1 MKAGIADGYIRVS
14 RRGGREGDSFIS
26 PDVQRERIANWAKA
40 NEIEIVQWWE
50 EIDQSGAK
58 LERPM
63 FQEALARCERGETGG
78 IVVAKLDRFARS
90 AVDALDSI
98 RRLNAAEARL
108 VSVEDGFDGS
118 TPMGR
123 FAIGIL
129 TMIAELELERIKENW
144 STAITRAVDRGIHI
158 SARPPTGYARD
169 ENKRLVAVEPAA
181 SAVKELFRRRALGAS
196 WSELA
201 DYLEA
206 EGIVTPKG
214 NTHWSKTGVS
224 GLIKNPAYLG
234 QARGGSVVNDDA
246 HEALVTRAEFD
257 AAQSVTKSLLN
268 PRDGSLAEKAML
280 GGLARCAGCGHTLK
294 ITGNTDRRTGERYP
308 VYYCTGRYASGP
320 CVARAAVRSS
330 LLDAHVE
337 EQVLEALQ
345 QEDGLLAQA
354 VDASEALEEASH
366 AVAEAEHEL
375 DLFLTNPKLMTLVGE
390 EKFLE
395 GVDARQHALD
405 DAREAFAELRNQSAL
420 AGELADGDL
429 LKAWPSLT
437 TQEKRRLLHGLL
449 DRVVVS
455 RARGRGKNANP
466 VRERVQIVL
475 RGNVLLGD
483 NPDDALAQSES
494 T

>member
-1 MKAGIADGYIRVS
+1 MKAGVADGYIRVS
-14 RRGGREGDSFIS
+14 RRGGREGESFIS
-26 PDVQRERIANWAKA
+26 PDVQRQRIAKWANA
-40 NEIEIVQWWE
+40 NDVEIVQWWE

-98 RRLNAAEARL
+98 RRLNAAGARL

-129 TMIAELELERIKENW
+129 TMIAELELERIKESW
-144 STAITRAVDRGIHI
+144 ATAITRAVDRGIHI
-158 SARPPTGYARD
+158 SSRPPTGYVRD
-169 ENKRLVAVEPAA
+169 KDKRLVAVEPAA
-181 SAVKELFRRRALGAS
+181 SAIKEVFRRRALGAS
-196 WSELA
+196 WAELA
-201 DYLEA
+201 DYLE
-206 EGIVTPKG
+206 EQGVETPRG
-214 NTHWSKTGVS
+214 SAHWSKTGVS

-234 QARGGSVVNDDA
+234 QARSGSIVKENA

-257 AAQSVTKSLLN
+257 AAQSITKSLLK
-268 PRDGSLAEKAML
+268 PRDGSLAEQAML

-294 ITGNTDRRTGERYP
+294 ITGNTDRKSGERYP
-308 VYYCTGRYASGP
+308 IYYCTGRYAAGP
-320 CVARAAVRSS
+320 CPSRAAARAS
-330 LLDAHVE
+330 LIDAYVEGHVLDA
-337 EQVLEALQ
+337 LSK
-345 QEDGLLAQA
+345 EDGLLAQA
-354 VDASEALEEASH
+354 VDASEALDEAAR

-375 DLFLTNPKLMTLVGE
+375 DLFIANPKLLTLIGE
-390 EKFLE
+390 EKFFE
-395 GVDARQHALD
+395 GVEARQRVLD
-405 DAREAFAELRNQSAL
+405 EMRETFADLRKQSTL
-420 AGELADGDL
+420 ADELADGDL
-429 LKAWPSLT
+429 LKAWPTLT
-437 TQEKRRLLHGLL
+437 VQDKRRLFHGLL

-466 VRERVQIVL
+466 VSERTQIVL

-483 NPDDALAQSES
+483 NPDDALVSEDA
-494 T
+494 